1 MKSKIMLAMAL
12 CAAVTA
18 VRAEEAVPAMSP
30 EEQAMMAKMQERTTP
45 NEKHKLLESLAG
57 SWNYRGK
64 FWMDPS
70 QPPQEML
77 GVSENKMIYGGRF
90 LKQKV
95 SSEWQGQPFEGMSI
109 TGYDLVRG
117 EYTSL
122 WMDNMGTGIMN
133 ASGQYDEATKT
144 LTTECAYSCPMT
156 GEKERWSRSE
166 TKFVSADNYVYSS
179 YSRDADGKE
188 FKSMEIAYYRTP

>member
-1 MKSKIMLAMAL
+1 MKHIVMAIAV
-12 CAAVTA
+12 CAAVST
-18 VRAEEAVPAMSP
+18 VRGEDAAPAMSP
-30 EEQAMMAKMQERTTP
+30 EQQAMMAKIQERTTP

-70 QPPQEML
+70 QPAQEML
-77 GVSENKMIYGGRF
+77 GVSENRMIHGGRF
-90 LKQKV
+90 LEQKV
-95 SSEWQGQPFEGMSI
+95 SSEWQGQPFEGLSLL
-109 TGYDLVRG
+109 GYDNVRG
-117 EYTSL
+117 EYVTTWS
-122 WMDNMGTGIMN
+122 DNIGTGIMY

-144 LTTECAYSCPMT
+144 LTTECTYSCPMT

-166 TKFVSADNYVYSS
+166 TKIVSADNYVYTS